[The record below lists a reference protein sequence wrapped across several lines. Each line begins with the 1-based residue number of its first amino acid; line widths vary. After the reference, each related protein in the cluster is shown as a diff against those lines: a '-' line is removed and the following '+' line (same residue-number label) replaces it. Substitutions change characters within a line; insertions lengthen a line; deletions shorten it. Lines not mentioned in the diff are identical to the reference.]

1 MALKIPG
8 IDAETRQIGGATCYV
23 ATPGGISEADRRKV
37 HLSIHGGGVGA
48 RREQDESRAVWEC
61 RPREYQGPDSH
72 LGRRDLQPANEGDE
86 RIDRHAVVAVDA
98 QGVISM
104 PRERDRR
111 HIIRA
116 LALSCSM
123 FGIDEQLSL

>member
-1 MALKIPG
+1 L
-8 IDAETRQIGGATCYV
+8 T
-23 ATPGGISEADRRKV
+23 
-37 HLSIHGGGVGA
+37 
-48 RREQDESRAVWEC
+48 
-61 RPREYQGPDSH
+61 
-72 LGRRDLQPANEGDE
+72 EGCFQ
-86 RIDRHAVVAVDA
+86 HAVIAVDA

-123 FGIDEQLSL
+123 FGIDGQPSLLERYRSILRRCVEEHGLSLSTSGAARAELEQRRVLQGMSAIAWHDTRRRRGKLGRGTTG